1 MKNLKEKVVWITG
14 ASSGIG
20 EALAL
25 ELSREGAFPVLSA
38 RNVQKLESVR
48 QQCLKHTSQCWIM
61 PADLSQTDKMED
73 LVDKVL
79 KQAGRIDI
87 LINNAGRSQRS
98 LAFETP
104 LDIDR
109 SIMEINYFSPVALT
123 KLVLL
128 HMLQKEEGHIVVISS
143 ISGKFGFPLRTAYT
157 ASKHA
162 VQGFF
167 EALRAELHGKNIPV
181 TIISPGRIKTI
192 ISLNMDDGQ
201 ASGMAAG
208 ACAAKIV
215 KAIKN
220 NRKELL
226 IGKKEILM
234 VYIRRFLPFIY
245 HKIVHTINN

>member
-1 MKNLKEKVVWITG
+1 
-14 ASSGIG
+14 
-20 EALAL
+20 
-25 ELSREGAFPVLSA
+25 
-38 RNVQKLESVR
+38 
-48 QQCLKHTSQCWIM
+48 M

-181 TIISPGRIKTI
+181 TIISPGRIKTN
-192 ISLNMDDGQ
+192 ISLNALTGNGTPYNKMDDGQ